1 MMRTMPLLTTR
12 REFSFR
18 ARFLVALL
26 ALVQFIAPTWHVC
39 EMGGASCCPPKT
51 GDSLQHCASPGAS
64 AADDAAK
71 PKCEKCPE
79 AESAEPLTVSA
90 TSAPHGE
97 NCLAK
102 LMLGMPL
109 QNAAPVALLEFSSR
123 RIESTPATLQQL
135 SIGDLPQPPSRG
147 PPVSSL

>member
-1 MMRTMPLLTTR
+1 MRSFPLLTTR
-12 REFSFR
+12 REFSMR

-51 GDSLQHCASPGAS
+51 GEAKQHCAPLSTLGS
-64 AADDAAK
+64 DGAAK
-71 PKCEKCPE
+71 PNCAKCPQAAATSFQLE
-79 AESAEPLTVSA
+79 N
-90 TSAPHGE
+90 TSAPHSE

-102 LMLGMPL
+102 LLLGMPL
-109 QNAAPVALLEFSSR
+109 QEAAPVATLEFATR
-123 RIESTPATLQQL
+123 QVPSTPAALQSL

-147 PPVSSL
+147 PPVLLP